1 MAADLKHFLN
11 LGLAVAHDYMLC
23 EITPEL
29 WGANPLRQ
37 KFMPDSPHRE
47 ASDIWLRWNEV
58 HQLSDADINGLN
70 TDRLVNVL
78 DDCEVRAY
86 PAWTALPYTRNV
98 VLDLMRH
105 VEGVRLGRVMLTRLP
120 HGSRIHPH
128 ADAGAPAWYYE
139 RYHVVVGCG
148 DGPNRFRIG
157 DEWVDMRPGSVWWVN
172 NEVEH
177 EVVNESGADRI
188 HLIVDI
194 REDD

>member
-11 LGLAVAHDYMLC
+11 LGLAVANDFILA
-23 EITPEL
+23 EIDPAM
-29 WGANPLRQ
+29 WGAHPLRQ
-37 KFMPDSPHRE
+37 NFVKDSPHRD
-47 ASDIWLRWNEV
+47 ATDIWLRWNEV
-58 HQLSDADINGLN
+58 NLLPPGAEHKMDTDQLVRA
-70 TDRLVNVL
+70 L
-78 DDCEVRAY
+78 DDCEVVAY
-86 PAWTALPYTRNV
+86 PAWAAMPYTRNV

-120 HGSRIHPH
+120 HGSKIHPH

-148 DGPNRFRIG
+148 DGPNKFRIG

-177 EVVNESGADRI
+177 EVLNESGADRI